1 MRRLPQAVPRS
12 ASRALSLPGAVSADG
27 LKSDRGVPVRVWDLP
42 TRLFHWLLVALF
54 AFSWWTAETERLDWH
69 MLSGDAIL
77 ALVLFRIYWGFAGGA
92 TARFVNFLKGPRA
105 FLAYLARLFERQ
117 GTPTAGHN
125 PMGGWSV
132 AAFILLLLLQTGLG
146 LFAID
151 VDGLNSGP
159 LNILISFEAG
169 RRVARLHD
177 QVFNLLLILIGLHLA
192 AVLFYALY
200 KRENLTA
207 AMITGLR
214 RLPRAGRPD
223 IRFVSI
229 WWAIPGLI
237 GAGLI
242 VAWVALGHF

>member
-1 MRRLPQAVPRS
+1 
-12 ASRALSLPGAVSADG
+12 VSAPG
-27 LKSDRGVPVRVWDLP
+27 RKSEPGIPVRVWDLP

-69 MLSGDAIL
+69 MLSGYGIL
-77 ALVLFRIYWGFAGGA
+77 ALVLFRVYWGFTGSA

-117 GTPTAGHN
+117 GTPTVGHN

-159 LNILISFEAG
+159 LNILVSFETG
-169 RRVARLHD
+169 RRIAGLHD
-177 QVFNLLLILIGLHLA
+177 RVFNLLLIVIGLHLA
-192 AVLFYALY
+192 AMLFYGLY

-207 AMITGLR
+207 AMITGLK
-214 RLPRAGRPD
+214 RLPRPAHPAV
-223 IRFVSI
+223 RFVPS
-229 WWAIPGLI
+229 WRAIPGLI

-242 VAWVALGHF
+242 VAWLVLGHF

>member
-1 MRRLPQAVPRS
+1 
-12 ASRALSLPGAVSADG
+12 VSAPG
-27 LKSDRGVPVRVWDLP
+27 LSEEPVVPVRIWDLP

-54 AFSWWTAETERLDWH
+54 AFSWWTAETEHLDWH

-77 ALVLFRIYWGFAGGA
+77 ALVLFRIYWGFAGSA
-92 TARFVNFLKGPRA
+92 TARFANFLKGPRA

-117 GTPTAGHN
+117 GAPAAGHN

-132 AAFILLLLLQTGLG
+132 AAFILLLLLQTGMG

-159 LNILISFEAG
+159 LNILVSFETG
-169 RRVARLHD
+169 RRVAGLHE
-177 QVFNLLLILIGLHLA
+177 QVFDLLLILIGLHVA
-192 AVLFYALY
+192 AVLFYGLY

-207 AMITGLR
+207 AMITGLK
-214 RLPRAGRPD
+214 RLPRPRRPD
-223 IRFVSI
+223 LQFVSS

-242 VAWVALGHF
+242 VAWLVLGHF